1 MPRVSRRAAQG
12 VPPYVHAG
20 EGGNK
25 LHIPMAVPQYMPVPH
40 YARQTGQRVMS
51 APVSRTARAATGSGP
66 VGTATGT
73 AASLACPGVLP
84 SPVPPRIESERH
96 LSYSTPSTTSRIT
109 VTSNPERSATA
120 LRWSPPVPS
129 SNTSFSQSVGLS
141 ESIILCLR
149 KTPRWFS
156 SSNNNHSIRIQ
167 GWKWRT

>member
-96 LSYSTPSTTSRIT
+96 LSYSTPSTTSRIRQRPA
-109 VTSNPERSATA
+109 SDDGKGAPLLWGKGKRGEGADIFMIFPQYRMKTA
-120 LRWSPPVPS
+120 DH
-129 SNTSFSQSVGLS
+129 TGG
-141 ESIILCLR
+141 E
-149 KTPRWFS
+149 
-156 SSNNNHSIRIQ
+156 
-167 GWKWRT
+167 